1 MVEKKREIKT
11 QIPIT
16 EKELLIVNAPHADE
30 DVVMPLD
37 AEIVVVEDKS
47 SQEIIID
54 TIVEGKSAYDVAVER
69 GFEGTIDDWVNSL
82 GGLQGDYNKLI
93 SKPMI
98 NSITIEG
105 NKKLK
110 DYGYDTLSNVE
121 LEELFDF

>member
-1 MVEKKREIKT
+1 MVEKKREIQT

-16 EKELLIVNAPHADE
+16 EKELLIVNAPHTDE
-30 DVVMPLD
+30 DVIMPLD
-37 AEIVVVEDKS
+37 AEIVVVEDKA

-54 TIVEGKSAYDVAVER
+54 TVVEGKSAYDVAVER

>member
-1 MVEKKREIKT
+1 MEKKRELKT

-16 EKELLIVNAPHADE
+16 EKELLI
-30 DVVMPLD
+30 D
-37 AEIVVVEDKS
+37 AEIVVVEDKT

-69 GFEGTIDDWVNSL
+69 GFEGTVDDWVNSL

-110 DYGYDTLSNVE
+110 DYGYDTISNVE

>member
-1 MVEKKREIKT
+1 MEKKREIKT
-11 QIPIT
+11 QIPI
-16 EKELLIVNAPHADE
+16 
-30 DVVMPLD
+30 D

-82 GGLQGDYNKLI
+82 GGLQGDYNKLV

-98 NSITIEG
+98 NSITVEG

>member
-1 MVEKKREIKT
+1 MVEENREIKT

-16 EKELLIVNAPHADE
+16 EKELLI
-30 DVVMPLD
+30 D
-37 AEIVVVEDKS
+37 AGIVVVEDKA

>member
-1 MVEKKREIKT
+1 MVEKNRGIKT
-11 QIPIT
+11 QIP
-16 EKELLIVNAPHADE
+16 KELII
-30 DVVMPLD
+30 D
-37 AEIVVVEDKS
+37 AGIVVVEDKS
-47 SQEIIID
+47 SSQEIIID
-54 TIVEGKSAYDVAVER
+54 TVVEGKSAYDVAVER

-110 DYGYDTLSNVE
+110 DYGYDTASNVE

>member
-1 MVEKKREIKT
+1 MEKKRELKT

-16 EKELLIVNAPHADE
+16 EKELLIVNAPHTDE

-69 GFEGTIDDWVNSL
+69 GFEGTIDDWINSL

-121 LEELFDF
+121 LEELFGF

>member
-16 EKELLIVNAPHADE
+16 EKELLI
-30 DVVMPLD
+30 D

-54 TIVEGKSAYDVAVER
+54 TVVEGKSAYDIAVER

-82 GGLQGDYNKLI
+82 LGDYNKLT

-98 NSITIEG
+98 NGITIEG

>member
-1 MVEKKREIKT
+1 MEKKREIKT

-16 EKELLIVNAPHADE
+16 EKELLIANAE
-30 DVVMPLD
+30 M
-37 AEIVVVEDKS
+37 VVVEDKA

>member
-16 EKELLIVNAPHADE
+16 EKELLI
-30 DVVMPLD
+30 D

-69 GFEGTIDDWVNSL
+69 GFEGTVDDWVNSL

>member
-1 MVEKKREIKT
+1 MENNGKTET

-16 EKELLIVNAPHADE
+16 EKELLI
-30 DVVMPLD
+30 D
-37 AEIVVVEDKS
+37 AGIVVVEDKA

-82 GGLQGDYNKLI
+82 GGLQGDYNKLV

>member
-1 MVEKKREIKT
+1 MEKKRGLKT

-16 EKELLIVNAPHADE
+16 EKELII
-30 DVVMPLD
+30 D
-37 AEIVVVEDKS
+37 AGIVVVEDKA

-69 GFEGTIDDWVNSL
+69 GFEGTIDDWINSL

>member
-16 EKELLIVNAPHADE
+16 E
-30 DVVMPLD
+30 D
-37 AEIVVVEDKS
+37 AKIVVVEDKA
-47 SQEIIID
+47 SQEVIIE
-54 TIVEGKSAYDVAVER
+54 TVVEGKSAYDVAVER

-82 GGLQGDYNKLI
+82 GGLQGDYNKLV

>member
-1 MVEKKREIKT
+1 MVEKNREIKT
-11 QIPIT
+11 QIPIA
-16 EKELLIVNAPHADE
+16 EKELPI
-30 DVVMPLD
+30 D
-37 AEIVVVEDKS
+37 AGIVVVEDKA

-54 TIVEGKSAYDVAVER
+54 TVVEGKSAYDVAVER
-69 GFEGTIDDWVNSL
+69 GFEGTVDDWVNSL

>member
-1 MVEKKREIKT
+1 MVEKKRGLKT
-11 QIPIT
+11 QIP
-16 EKELLIVNAPHADE
+16 KELII
-30 DVVMPLD
+30 D
-37 AEIVVVEDKS
+37 AGIVVVEDKAS

-54 TIVEGKSAYDVAVER
+54 TVVEGKSAYDVAVER

>member
-1 MVEKKREIKT
+1 MEKKRELKT
-11 QIPIT
+11 QTPIT
-16 EKELLIVNAPHADE
+16 EKELLI
-30 DVVMPLD
+30 D
-37 AEIVVVEDKS
+37 AGIVVVDDKT

>member
-1 MVEKKREIKT
+1 MVEKNRGIKT
-11 QIPIT
+11 QIP
-16 EKELLIVNAPHADE
+16 KELII
-30 DVVMPLD
+30 D
-37 AEIVVVEDKS
+37 AGIVVVEDKAS

-54 TIVEGKSAYDVAVER
+54 TTVEGKSAYDVAVER
-69 GFEGTIDDWVNSL
+69 GFEGTVDDWVNSL

-121 LEELFDF
+121 LEELFNF

>member
-1 MVEKKREIKT
+1 MVEKKRGLKT
-11 QIPIT
+11 QIP
-16 EKELLIVNAPHADE
+16 KELII
-30 DVVMPLD
+30 D
-37 AEIVVVEDKS
+37 AGIVVVEDKAS

-54 TIVEGKSAYDVAVER
+54 TVVEGKSAYDVAVER

-110 DYGYDTLSNVE
+110 DYGYDIVSNVE